1 MINVKKAVFVFCVA
15 VGLAGALS
23 TAYAQPTRR
32 ECIQALID
40 CTENGTASQ
49 CTLVARS
56 CGVYGI
62 YL

>member
-1 MINVKKAVFVFCVA
+1 MIDVKKAIFVFCAA
-15 VGLAGALS
+15 VGLAGAVS

-32 ECIQALID
+32 ECMQALID

-49 CTLVARS
+49 CMLVSRS

>member
-1 MINVKKAVFVFCVA
+1 MINVKKAVFVFCAA

-32 ECIQALID
+32 ECLLALTD
-40 CTENGTASQ
+40 CNENGTVSQ
-49 CTLVARS
+49 CTLVANS